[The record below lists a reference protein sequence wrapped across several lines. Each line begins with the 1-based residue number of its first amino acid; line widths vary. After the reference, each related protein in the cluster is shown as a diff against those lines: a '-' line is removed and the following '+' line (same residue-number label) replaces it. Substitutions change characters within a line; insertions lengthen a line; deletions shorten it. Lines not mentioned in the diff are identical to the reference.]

1 MLVRTHNV
9 KNIVDFVDKM
19 GVCDSVQV
27 ATVFFP
33 HHKESKRYARSKLMM
48 MYKNKLIKRKKTFL
62 GTRYIYYLD
71 TFPQQF
77 EHKYLLA
84 ELYTRICKKYGVKNC
99 TCETEYRGIESMR
112 PDGFITVKVGKY
124 KYMFFVEIHISN
136 NDFNYNKYLEV
147 YHKRLHIGLT
157 QDANIF
163 PVVLAITDSKIT
175 NDKELEF
182 IKIDTDFNNFNGVI
196 CDIIKGA

>member
-1 MLVRTHNV
+1 MLVRTHKV
-9 KNIVDFVDKM
+9 KSIINFIDTM
-19 GVCDSVQV
+19 GVCDSTQI
-27 ATVFFP
+27 
-33 HHKESKRYARSKLMM
+33 ARIFYENYKGHENNARNKMM
-48 MYKNKLIKRKKTFL
+48 MLYKNKLIKRKKTFL

-112 PDGFITVKVGKY
+112 PDGFITVKQGRI
-124 KYMFFVEIHISN
+124 KYMFFVEVHISN

-147 YHKRLHIGLT
+147 YQKRLHIGLT
-157 QDANIF
+157 QDAHIF
-163 PVVLAITDSKIT
+163 PVILVVTDSKIL
-175 NDKELEF
+175 NDNELEF
-182 IKIDTDFNNFNGVI
+182 VKIDTEFRQFDEAIGT
-196 CDIIKGA
+196 II